1 MMVTRNNK
9 RTMPKNLFILTLS
22 FLRIEGSVLLGWGSR
37 FLLDYAFYQY
47 FQDNSI
53 SFLRFP
59 PISEEK
65 AFLNEATN
73 FFIRPSP
80 LNRFRFPIKHYF
92 SLLEPD
98 LEYAFYQYL
107 SNISIIFWHFT
118 LQWQRLGSHNI
129 NL

>member
-1 MMVTRNNK
+1 MMVARNNK

-37 FLLDYAFYQY
+37 FFLDYAFYQY

-53 SFLRFP
+53 SFLRFS

-73 FFIRPSP
+73 FFIQPPP
-80 LNRFRFPIKHYF
+80 LKRFRFPIKHCF

-98 LEYAFYQYL
+98 LE
-107 SNISIIFWHFT
+107 
-118 LQWQRLGSHNI
+118 
-129 NL
+129 